1 MSMQRT
7 AVAVATVLLS
17 LSPIAARGGEDV
29 PAPLPTA
36 TTGPVAAKVSVKVL
50 GRVKNPGTLQ
60 LDTGARLSD
69 ALTAAGAQFD
79 TLVALSPGP
88 LVRDSYCMLGGPGS
102 RYVFLTRTT
111 ETSKKNG
118 YMIDVSIMLRH
129 HDLRYDPL
137 LRDDD
142 EILVPECRPQMKFIP
157 TPPTFPKS
165 ERERA
170 EPARLAGAARTPPQ
184 ASGMHVG
191 PPGD

>member
-1 MSMQRT
+1 MQRT
-7 AVAVATVLLS
+7 AMAVATVVLS

-29 PAPLPTA
+29 SAPPPAA

-79 TLVALSPGP
+79 TLVALSAGP
-88 LVRDSYCMLGGPGS
+88 LVRDSYCMLGSRGS
-102 RYVFLTRTT
+102 QYVFLTRTA
-111 ETSKKNG
+111 ETSKYTS

-142 EILVPECRPQMKFIP
+142 KIVVPECRPRMKFIS
-157 TPPTFPKS
+157 TPPTFPKP
-165 ERERA
+165 E
-170 EPARLAGAARTPPQ
+170 G
-184 ASGMHVG
+184 
-191 PPGD
+191 